1 MSIDFDRI
9 LYRAADREAAIARW
23 DAATVGSPLMTQVA
37 RGALLSAK
45 IHTAVFAGEFQ
56 GRSVILRH
64 ITRPNAV
71 DVVTKMQLE
80 LERIGPT
87 MRNGDCQINQLIAAD
102 PECGLMIVSVVPGIP
117 FFEADEPGL
126 LLHAGRWHRAYVAAR
141 RERGQLSPMHWH
153 KKLAD
158 IPYNGLDGGDF
169 ALADTLK
176 DALAIQTRALKGFE
190 IARVAG
196 HGDFAP
202 HNFRYQSGVLYAY
215 DIGTG
220 AKSPLARELAH
231 FLFHIALKSNRVV
244 GPWGIDPAQVV
255 DFARAAGLPDAE
267 RDSTLR
273 YFFGWY
279 LYRSLL
285 RYARNAGRQVR
296 LRALIQRYLDPLG

>member
-9 LYRAADREAAIARW
+9 LDHAADREAAIARW
-23 DAATVGSPLMTQVA
+23 DAVAVDSPLMTQVA

-45 IHTAVFAGEFQ
+45 LHTAVFAGEFQ

-64 ITRPNAV
+64 IARPNAV

-80 LERIGPT
+80 LERVGPT
-87 MRNGDCQINQLIAAD
+87 MRKGDCQINQLIATD
-102 PECGLMIVSVVPGIP
+102 PECGFMIVSVVPGVP
-117 FFEADEPGL
+117 FFEADDPAL
-126 LLHAGRWHRAYVAAR
+126 LSQAGRWHRVFVGSR
-141 RERGQLSPMHWH
+141 REIGHLSPMHWH

-158 IPYNGLDGGDF
+158 IPCNGLDGGDL

-176 DALAIQTRALKGFE
+176 DALAVQTRALKGFE

-202 HNFRYQSGVLYAY
+202 HNFRYDTGVLYGF
-215 DIGTG
+215 DTGTG
-220 AKSPLARELAH
+220 AKVPLARELAH
-231 FLFHIALKSNRVV
+231 FMLHVALKSKDTV
-244 GPWGIDPAQVV
+244 GAWGICPVQVDVFAQS
-255 DFARAAGLPDAE
+255 AGLPRTE
-267 RDSTLR
+267 YGSTLR

-285 RYARNAGRQVR
+285 RYARNAGRR
-296 LRALIQRYLDPLG
+296 EKLRALIQQYLDPVG